1 VGYTRIL
8 GANLLNEFHYGYAR
22 PYYGYE
28 QPGYGV
34 PMAQQIGIP
43 NANTSPLLGGYAL
56 IGGWYGDLSY
66 VGDYGPYLVY
76 EPTHQFTDAVSWTKG
91 KHVFKFGGSIMHR
104 DLNWTQANEA
114 KGYFWIDDGNYGGYP
129 NHYSAHGTFTG
140 YEESE
145 VVAGFM
151 GAYGVGAFN
160 GYYKTQSWENGFF
173 AQDDWRVSQ
182 RLTLN
187 LGLRYDLYTWP
198 KEANNH
204 MSNFDPATG
213 ELVEAGNAPGYN
225 DSLIDTPKHNFGPR
239 IGFAYDL
246 FGTGKTVLRGGYGLF
261 YYLDRGGVAN
271 ELSNNPDFNGTQTY
285 YACPT
290 LTTCNTGY
298 RITLSGAAAPGSTN
312 PVGATGALPPK
323 VGINPT
329 ALNSSDNV
337 IYWPKDSPNS
347 HIQQWNVQIEQA
359 LGSSMSWNL
368 AYVGTKVG
376 DVATPFNA
384 NKSAYGTGTPWF
396 ANVGT
401 IGEYAMIGSARY
413 NGLQTK
419 LTRRMSNGLMLTAA
433 YTWSHATDNT
443 SDALSSA
450 PNGQVSIVVGP
461 GGVPLLNYQR
471 GNSDNDQRH
480 LFAASALY
488 ELPFGRGKRF
498 GHDVSPA
505 ADYII
510 GGWQWNNVIVL
521 ATGTPLDIQGATTLN
536 GRPDYHGGCSTDVS
550 ITVWISCKPGAFTDP
565 GPGTI
570 GDMPRNFFFGPG
582 THTWDTSLTKN
593 VKLFERVN
601 AELRAQ
607 VYNLTNT
614 PQFQIPETHY
624 TYGNFGQLNASSI
637 RLAPTNRELE
647 LGFRVSF

>member
-1 VGYTRIL
+1 
-8 GANLLNEFHYGYAR
+8 
-22 PYYGYE
+22 
-28 QPGYGV
+28 
-34 PMAQQIGIP
+34 
-43 NANTSPLLGGYAL
+43 
-56 IGGWYGDLSY
+56 
-66 VGDYGPYLVY
+66 
-76 EPTHQFTDAVSWTKG
+76 
-91 KHVFKFGGSIMHR
+91 
-104 DLNWTQANEA
+104 
-114 KGYFWIDDGNYGGYP
+114 
-129 NHYSAHGTFTG
+129 
-140 YEESE
+140 
-145 VVAGFM
+145 
-151 GAYGVGAFN
+151 
-160 GYYKTQSWENGFF
+160 
-173 AQDDWRVSQ
+173 
-182 RLTLN
+182 
-187 LGLRYDLYTWP
+187 
-198 KEANNH
+198 
-204 MSNFDPATG
+204 
-213 ELVEAGNAPGYN
+213 
-225 DSLIDTPKHNFGPR
+225 
-239 IGFAYDL
+239 
-246 FGTGKTVLRGGYGLF
+246 
-261 YYLDRGGVAN
+261 
-271 ELSNNPDFNGTQTY
+271 
-285 YACPT
+285 
-290 LTTCNTGY
+290 
-298 RITLSGAAAPGSTN
+298 
-312 PVGATGALPPK
+312 
-323 VGINPT
+323 
-329 ALNSSDNV
+329 
-337 IYWPKDSPNS
+337 
-347 HIQQWNVQIEQA
+347 
-359 LGSSMSWNL
+359 
-368 AYVGTKVG
+368 
-376 DVATPFNA
+376 
-384 NKSAYGTGTPWF
+384 
-396 ANVGT
+396 
-401 IGEYAMIGSARY
+401 
-413 NGLQTK
+413 
-419 LTRRMSNGLMLTAA
+419 MLTAA